1 MDVEV
6 GVMTP
11 NVSQYRYP
19 VFMLI
24 DLFAMT
30 EMCFPGL
37 AKILEP
43 EGIHSCYV
51 FDNQERYIWDDK
63 RNLYLL

>member
-1 MDVEV
+1 M
-6 GVMTP
+6 GVKVCVIAP
-11 NVSQYRYP
+11 NVSQYGYP

-30 EMCFPGL
+30 EICFPGL
-37 AKILEP
+37 AKILGP

-63 RNLYLL
+63 QTLYLL